1 MRRTCKRWED
11 IHLSHI
17 NRKKAHASF
26 WRYRS
31 KEQALGMRK
40 EESNGYLSLDGEWEF
55 LYLEAPELSPAGFYQ
70 IDYDSSEWD
79 HIEVPSCWQMKGYGK
94 MSYTDLYYL
103 FPINPPFVPTD
114 NPTGI
119 YRRSFQ
125 LGELMPGQRTILKF
139 NGVDSAFDLWM
150 NGQHA
155 GYSKVS
161 RLPAEFDITPYII
174 AGENQITVRVYQWS
188 DGTYLEDQDMW
199 WLSGIFR
206 SVELYQMPETAIEDI
221 YVVTAFDERY
231 CDSELQVQI
240 KLDSR
245 SEQTRELKLACE
257 LLDHQGA
264 FVAQMEQELEVSAEA
279 AQEITLKQLITAPKQ
294 WTAETPYLYS
304 LLVTL
309 YKGDQVVEA
318 IPLRI
323 GFRCVEVKDGNITV
337 NGKVIL
343 LNGVNR
349 HDHDPE
355 QGRTVSEARMRQ
367 DILLMK
373 RHNINAVRTAHYPN
387 NEVFYDLCDQY
398 GLYVIDEADLECH
411 GFELIGR
418 YDWLSDNQEWGRAY
432 VDRAE
437 RMVLR
442 DRNHASII
450 MWSLGNESSFGSN
463 FAAMSQMCKQLDPTR
478 LVHYEGDRKA
488 IVTDVYS
495 TMYTRLEALKEI
507 GRDEA
512 GKKPHIM
519 CEYGHAMGNG
529 PGGLQEYQEVF
540 RQYKRLQGG
549 FIWEWCDHGIQQTDE
564 QGHVYYAYGGD
575 FGDEPTNGNFC
586 IDGLIYPDQTPS
598 PALLEYKKVIEPV
611 KTSAVDLK
619 QGLIE
624 IENTYQFIDLSHLQ
638 LEWQVVYDDQVLDQG
653 SEALGDIQPGE
664 RREHQ
669 IPITLDEV
677 LPNTDYYLNLQ
688 YKLKDSAA
696 YAETG
701 HVVADAQFKLP
712 YERPELTVRQ
722 ASGELGIVR
731 DTVYTTISISN
742 SNESFEVV
750 FDHMRGYLH
759 SYRRDGVAWLER
771 GPRMTM
777 WRVPIDNDMYKV
789 DDWKKKYFLHLS
801 SEQLVDFHV
810 QDRGQYVEVNIE
822 TYFSALNQA
831 FGFETIYH
839 YVIYADGTIR
849 LQLSGEPVIHG
860 KEVPAMLPRL
870 GLELH
875 VRQGLGQV
883 TWYGRGFGENY
894 VDSKQASMM
903 GVYRASV
910 VELHTPYVYPQE
922 NGNRTDVKWFSLA
935 DHGDS
940 LLFKSRHRCE
950 LTVHDYTTEALE
962 RAKHRHELETAP
974 YHVVHIDYMQTGLG
988 SNSCGEEQLP
998 SYKLG
1003 LQPFEIDVEWSAVA
1017 AGDEIRASKLH
1028 YTDEE

>member
-1 MRRTCKRWED
+1 MRRSYKRWED

-17 NRKKAHASF
+17 NRKSASASF

-31 KEQALGMRK
+31 KQQALEMNKK
-40 EESNGYLSLDGEWEF
+40 ESIGYQSLDGVWEF
-55 LYLEAPELSPAGFYQ
+55 LYLEAPELSPTGFYQ
-70 IDYDSSEWD
+70 IDYDSSKWD
-79 HIEVPSCWQMKGYGK
+79 RIEVPSCWQMKGYGK

-103 FPINPPFVPTD
+103 FPIHPPYVPTD

-119 YRRSFQ
+119 YRRSFRV
-125 LGELMPGQRTILKF
+125 GELASGQRTLLKF
-139 NGVDSAFDLWM
+139 NGVDSAFDLWI
-150 NGQHA
+150 NGEHA

-161 RLPAEFDITPYII
+161 RLPSEFDITPYIA
-174 AGENQITVRVYQWS
+174 AGDNQITVRVYQWS

-206 SVELYQMPETAIEDI
+206 SVELYQVMETTVEDI
-221 YVVTAFDERY
+221 YVVTEFDESY
-231 CDSELQVQI
+231 QDSELKVQI
-240 KLDSR
+240 KLGSCAEHEKNVR
-245 SEQTRELKLACE
+245 ITCE
-257 LLDHQGA
+257 LLDDQGEL
-264 FVAQMEQELEVSAEA
+264 VTEMERGMTFSAGA
-279 AQEITLKQLITAPKQ
+279 TRDITLNRLISAPRQ
-294 WTAETPYLYS
+294 WTAETPNLYS

-309 YKGDQVVEA
+309 YEGEQVVEV

-323 GFRCVEVKDGNITV
+323 GFRCVEVKDGNIRV
-337 NGKVIL
+337 NGKVIMI
-343 LNGVNR
+343 NGVNR

-355 QGRTVSEARMRQ
+355 QGRTVSPERLLQ

-418 YDWLSDNQEWGRAY
+418 YDWLSDNQEWEQAY

-463 FAAMSQMCKQLDPTR
+463 FASMAQTCKRLDPTR

-495 TMYTRLEALKEI
+495 TMYTRLEALKGI
-507 GRDEA
+507 GRDEE

-529 PGGLQEYQEVF
+529 PGGLQEYQDIF

-549 FIWEWCDHGIQQTDE
+549 FIWEWCDHGIQQIDADGNT
-564 QGHVYYAYGGD
+564 YYAYGGD

-586 IDGLIYPDQTPS
+586 IDGMIYPDQTPS

-611 KTSAVDLK
+611 KTKAVDLK
-619 QGLIE
+619 QGMIE
-624 IENTYQFIDLSHLQ
+624 IENTYQFLDLSHLQ
-638 LEWQVVYDDQVLDQG
+638 LVWKVVHDDQVLVQG
-653 SEALGDIQPGE
+653 KASLDAIMPGE
-664 RREHQ
+664 RREHRMDYS
-669 IPITLDEV
+669 IDEV

-688 YKLKDSAA
+688 YQLKDGTI
-696 YAETG
+696 YAEQG

-712 YERPELTVRQ
+712 YERTELTVRQ
-722 ASGELGIVR
+722 TSGELSIVR
-731 DTVYTTISISN
+731 DALYTTISN
-742 SNESFEVV
+742 AQFEVV
-750 FDHMRGYLH
+750 FDHVYGYLH
-759 SYRRDGVAWLER
+759 SYRRHGAAWIER
-771 GPRMTM
+771 GPRLTM
-777 WRVPIDNDMYKV
+777 WRAPIDNDMYKV

-801 SEQLVDFHV
+801 SEQFMGFEVKDY
-810 QDRGQYVEVNIE
+810 GSYVEVNIS

-831 FGFETIYH
+831 FGFETVYR
-839 YVIYADGTIR
+839 YTVYADGTIR
-849 LQLSGEPVIHG
+849 LHLAGEPVIHG
-860 KEVPAMLPRL
+860 KEVPSMLPRL
-870 GLELH
+870 GIEMH
-875 VRQGLGQV
+875 VRQELEQV

-894 VDSKQASMM
+894 VDSKQAAMM
-903 GVYRASV
+903 GVYRAAV
-910 VELHTPYVYPQE
+910 EELHTPYVYPQE
-922 NGNRTDVKWFSLA
+922 NGNRTDVKWFSMS
-935 DHGDS
+935 DRES
-940 LLFKSRHRCE
+940 SSILFKLRHSCE

-962 RAKHRHELETAP
+962 RAKHPHELEKAS
-974 YHVVHIDYMQTGLG
+974 YHVVHIDDMQTGLG

-998 SYKLG
+998 PYKLG
-1003 LQPFEIDVEWSAVA
+1003 LRPFAIDVEWLAVMP
-1017 AGDEIRASKLH
+1017 GTEVSASKRL
-1028 YTDEE
+1028 YAEKG